1 MGQSG
6 GRLTS
11 GTSPKQVRNQGR
23 VLAAVALAMALSTP
37 FPGTAE
43 DPAIKAWGDRFY
55 AYGDSEDMPVIRT
68 EVEENFDAETGWFCS
83 MSQDEGFG
91 AVRRLASGEGHVL
104 GLKVEFLRRSSSSL
118 LLSPAKP
125 ILVDSRCA
133 MLSVRALGRNLRHRL
148 SFVVLDYYGRAY
160 ELPLG
165 RLNFSG
171 WKKLQAYVPRPDPT
185 TGTGIVQDDGHFSR
199 PAGLRIAGLRID
211 FDPEEAFGSFYA
223 YFDDIEA
230 TIEGYG
236 PVVATTTP
244 PVTEPA
250 PLPPIE
256 APTASNPPTAPVAVP
271 AVDPV
276 KESSRILSEL
286 SARIGKAL
294 FYPAAA
300 RRRGLEGTLVAA
312 FTVDSRGNL
321 VGARVATSSGSDI
334 LDAAGLDL
342 LKTVFPVVN
351 DSGKQLELRIAIGYR
366 LSGTGP

>member
-1 MGQSG
+1 
-6 GRLTS
+6 
-11 GTSPKQVRNQGR
+11 
-23 VLAAVALAMALSTP
+23 
-37 FPGTAE
+37 
-43 DPAIKAWGDRFY
+43 
-55 AYGDSEDMPVIRT
+55 MPVIRT
-68 EVEENFDAETGWFCS
+68 EVEESFDAETGWFCS
-83 MSQDEGFG
+83 IGQDEGFG
-91 AVRRLASGEGHVL
+91 TVRRLASGEGHAL
-104 GLKVEFLRRSSSSL
+104 GLKVEFLKRSPSSL

-133 MLSVRALGRNLRHRL
+133 MLSVRALGRNFRHRL

-160 ELPLG
+160 DLPLG

-171 WKKLQAYVPRPDPT
+171 WKKLQAYVPRHDPA
-185 TGTGIVQDDGHFSR
+185 TGTGIVQNDGHFSR
-199 PAGLRIAGLRID
+199 PAGLRIAGLKIE
-211 FDPEEAFGSFYA
+211 FDPEEALGSFYA

-236 PVVATTTP
+236 PVVAAAVP
-244 PVTEPA
+244 PVTQPA
-250 PLPPIE
+250 PSPPVE
-256 APTASNPPTAPVAVP
+256 AAPAPKPEAPAVVAPTAAPTA
-271 AVDPV
+271 DPV
-276 KESSRILSEL
+276 KEGARILSEL
-286 SARIGKAL
+286 SASIGKAL

-300 RRRGLEGTLVAA
+300 RRRGLEGALVAA

-334 LDAAGLDL
+334 LDSAGLDL